1 MRHILQI
8 VFSDFR
14 RLTSSVVAIVV
25 LLGLCV
31 VPCLYA
37 WFNIFSNWDP
47 YEPESTGRI
56 KVAVAS
62 DDKGAELLGV
72 KINVGEKIQ
81 DALAANDSIGWVMVK
96 SGKQAEKGVR
106 AGDYY
111 AALIVPEDFSQN
123 VMSFTAGELKHPKL
137 KYLENEKLNAI
148 APKITGKAK
157 SAVQEEVDQAFIE
170 TLAKYVSEAAVA
182 ADNAGLEP
190 GAVFADLAERMDDL
204 DRDLGQCSAV
214 ITSAAQLSDAASD
227 LIKVSDGL
235 IGSAKDSLSSEKQ
248 LADQAEI
255 AAPEKSEN
263 GSASK
268 SVENASSAITGDL
281 AKIRSDVAAAS
292 KDMDAWNSFAG
303 EKLKKEKDAVDKI
316 RAKTDS
322 VAANLRKLGLTVLA
336 EKFESVSGKLA
347 AISGKLGSMEKATEE
362 TWPEIKA
369 AAEDLVK
376 EIDEAKAEAGSIK
389 AEVSADIDK
398 KVNKAV
404 ADANNAISNVSD
416 SLGDAYGDLSALS
429 GALGEAQASLGHLRS
444 GLDGTA
450 ETIGTMRQGLSALSM
465 MFNAIAGSDALD
477 DVNALLTSDPEKIA
491 DFISQPVGMKTETI
505 YPVANY
511 GSAMAPFYTVL
522 AQWVGA
528 LLAAVL
534 ISSKVRRKQGLGK
547 LKLYESFFGRYRL
560 FLFIGLA
567 QALIVSLGD
576 LLYAGIQCEHPGLF
590 VLAACVNGICF
601 TMINYALVF
610 ALDNIGLGL
619 GVIVLVMQVA
629 GAGGTYPVEVLP
641 PVFRVLNPAMP
652 FKYAMDAM
660 KECVCG
666 MYGDTYVK
674 SIAVLGA
681 FTLIAMAFGLLLYY
695 PALRLNRMIAI
706 SMKKSDVMLG

>member
-1 MRHILQI
+1 
-8 VFSDFR
+8 
-14 RLTSSVVAIVV
+14 
-25 LLGLCV
+25 
-31 VPCLYA
+31 
-37 WFNIFSNWDP
+37 
-47 YEPESTGRI
+47 
-56 KVAVAS
+56 
-62 DDKGAELLGV
+62 
-72 KINVGEKIQ
+72 
-81 DALAANDSIGWVMVK
+81 
-96 SGKQAEKGVR
+96 
-106 AGDYY
+106 
-111 AALIVPEDFSQN
+111 
-123 VMSFTAGELKHPKL
+123 
-137 KYLENEKLNAI
+137 
-148 APKITGKAK
+148 
-157 SAVQEEVDQAFIE
+157 
-170 TLAKYVSEAAVA
+170 
-182 ADNAGLEP
+182 
-190 GAVFADLAERMDDL
+190 
-204 DRDLGQCSAV
+204 
-214 ITSAAQLSDAASD
+214 
-227 LIKVSDGL
+227 
-235 IGSAKDSLSSEKQ
+235 
-248 LADQAEI
+248 
-255 AAPEKSEN
+255 
-263 GSASK
+263 
-268 SVENASSAITGDL
+268 
-281 AKIRSDVAAAS
+281 
-292 KDMDAWNSFAG
+292 
-303 EKLKKEKDAVDKI
+303 
-316 RAKTDS
+316 
-322 VAANLRKLGLTVLA
+322 
-336 EKFESVSGKLA
+336 
-347 AISGKLGSMEKATEE
+347 MEKATEE

-376 EIDEAKAEAGSIK
+376 ELDEAKEEAGSIK

-404 ADANNAISNVSD
+404 DDANNAISNVSD